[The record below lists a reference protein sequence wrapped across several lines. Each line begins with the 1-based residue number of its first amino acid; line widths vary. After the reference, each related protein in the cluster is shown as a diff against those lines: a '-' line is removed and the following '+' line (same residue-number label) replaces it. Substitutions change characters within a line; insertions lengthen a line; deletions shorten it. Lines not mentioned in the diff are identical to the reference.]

1 MLTSSMKNPNVLWVN
16 PSFLDYRIPL
26 YKELNNL
33 YDGNFCL
40 VYSKQRIPQRCID
53 KIEKTLGDNAI
64 GLPREKQIKLGGRG
78 DFANTGV
85 SVPFPRGLYKLIKSV
100 NSDVIIAEGFFQFT
114 PWALWYS
121 FIRRKPLIIAYERT
135 AHTERHCPW
144 WRKAYR
150 KLVNKF
156 VSGYIVNGVL
166 TKEYLISQGVNPNKI
181 FTGGMCADSTQ
192 LALNSSTYGK
202 KERENLKKKLCIG
215 NSGLIYIFVGQLI
228 ERKGVNYLL
237 EAWRE
242 HSKRY
247 PDDIMLIIGD
257 GPLREAYIEKYG
269 TDRSVIFAGAIDY
282 SEIYKYYAISDAF
295 VMPTL
300 EDNWSLVVPEA
311 MACGLPVACSIYN
324 GCYPEL
330 VQEGRNG
337 TLFDPLKEDTILNSL
352 SLFHDVDLQSYGQE
366 SIKIEQEFSPKQTAL
381 NVYKAVSETID
392 K

>member
-1 MLTSSMKNPNVLWVN
+1 MYKKILWIN

-33 YDGNFCL
+33 YDGNFYL

-202 KERENLKKKLCIG
+202 KERENLKKKLYIG

-228 ERKGVNYLL
+228 ERK
-237 EAWRE
+237 R
-242 HSKRY
+242 SK
-247 PDDIMLIIGD
+247 LSF
-257 GPLREAYIEKYG
+257 
-269 TDRSVIFAGAIDY
+269 RSMERA
-282 SEIYKYYAISDAF
+282 
-295 VMPTL
+295 
-300 EDNWSLVVPEA
+300 
-311 MACGLPVACSIYN
+311 
-324 GCYPEL
+324 
-330 VQEGRNG
+330 
-337 TLFDPLKEDTILNSL
+337 
-352 SLFHDVDLQSYGQE
+352 
-366 SIKIEQEFSPKQTAL
+366 
-381 NVYKAVSETID
+381 
-392 K
+392 